1 MSIRAFG
8 AQERFKAEAET
19 RIDNYTRM
27 NRTRGNLERWIAT
40 RIDIL
45 GNLYFAALAC
55 YLVYGPHI
63 GASNS
68 GFSLNIAADFSMLV
82 LVWVRYFNDFEV
94 QANRYKL

>member
-8 AQERFKAEAET
+8 VEGKFKDEAATCIDHST
-19 RIDNYTRM
+19 RI

-40 RIDIL
+40 RIDVL
-45 GNLYFAALAC
+45 GNLYFTTLAC

-68 GFSLNIAADFSMLV
+68 GFSLNMAADFSMLV

-94 QANRYKL
+94 QANR